1 LNAAVNPNACGRV
14 EPGVRR
20 RALQGGVGVEG
31 VVESTDAALMARI
44 QEGDD
49 EAFATF
55 VSRYERRFFRLAF
68 SYLRNQEEA
77 LDAVQEAF
85 IKVYRARAAWEPRAA
100 PFTWAYK
107 IVANHCID
115 LIRKRRG
122 KTWSIDD
129 TEEGETRDLHD
140 TAAVDPLNAQIQ
152 REEAIRMRE
161 AIARLPARQR
171 EIIVLRHYE
180 GLSLQEIAEAQDC
193 ALGTVKSS
201 LHRALANLKGILE
214 ETGRAMHDTV

>member
-1 LNAAVNPNACGRV
+1 MS
-14 EPGVRR
+14 
-20 RALQGGVGVEG
+20 GVGVEG

-55 VSRYERRFFRLAF
+55 VGRYERRFFRLAF

-85 IKVYRARAAWEPRAA
+85 IKIYRARASWEPRAA
-100 PFTWAYK
+100 PFTWAYR

-115 LIRKRRG
+115 LIRKRHG

-140 TAAVDPLNAQIQ
+140 KAAVDPLRAQLQ
-152 REEAIRMRE
+152 REEAVRM
-161 AIARLPARQR
+161 
-171 EIIVLRHYE
+171 
-180 GLSLQEIAEAQDC
+180 
-193 ALGTVKSS
+193 
-201 LHRALANLKGILE
+201 
-214 ETGRAMHDTV
+214 